1 MNTLYEV
8 HTTDEEVLYIRTDLD
23 IEIWIEEYEA
33 QYHKTV
39 AEFDKVEELLTGT
52 ESAVAYMEWWAA

>member
-33 QYHKTV
+33 QYQKTV
-39 AEFDKVEELLTGT
+39 AEFDKVEEPDSVET
-52 ESAVAYMEWWAA
+52 EEWWAA